1 MKHQLTNEQ
10 YLEGLVKRN
19 STTLENIYQHMY
31 PGIAKHVLEHHGSQ
45 EDAEDVFQEGLI
57 VVYRKAKEDGL
68 FLSSS
73 FYTFLYAVCKRI
85 WLKKRSKRK
94 GRPPLPLGAAGLT
107 ELEEDPN
114 WILEQTEQYA
124 LYRSKFQL
132 LGQSCQQVLRLFFKG
147 ESMIEIAKQLGFSDA
162 RYAKK
167 RKFICKE
174 KLIKLIK
181 SDSRYQELL

>member
-10 YLEGLVKRN
+10 YLEGLLKRD
-19 STTLENIYQHMY
+19 SVVLDHMYQHMY
-31 PGIAKHVLEHHGSQ
+31 PGIAKHVLDYHGSR

-57 VVYRKAKEDGL
+57 VVYRKAKGDKL

-94 GRPPLPLGAAGLT
+94 GLPALPLEEAGLA
-107 ELEEDPN
+107 ELEEDPTF
-114 WILEQTEQYA
+114 ILEQSERYA

-132 LGQSCQQVLRLFFKG
+132 LGQTCQQVLRLFFRG
-147 ESMIEIAKQLGFSDA
+147 ESMIEIAKRLGFSDA

-174 KLIKLIK
+174 QLVKLIK
-181 SDSRYQELL
+181 SDSRYQELR